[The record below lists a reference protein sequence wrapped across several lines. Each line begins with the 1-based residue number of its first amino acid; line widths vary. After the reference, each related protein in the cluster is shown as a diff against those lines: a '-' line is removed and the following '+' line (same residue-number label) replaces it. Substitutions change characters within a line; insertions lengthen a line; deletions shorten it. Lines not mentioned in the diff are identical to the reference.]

1 MEYKLEYKKMG
12 GKRGVG
18 VGEGDGGG
26 ALRGMGKGGMEK
38 GGDFEG
44 FKTRERDSCRE

>member
-1 MEYKLEYKKMG
+1 MGKGSLER
-12 GKRGVG
+12 GK
-18 VGEGDGGG
+18 GG
-26 ALRGMGKGGMEK
+26 ALRGMGKGGMER